1 MEDGMSETPLV
12 KATSWPPA
20 VGSAL
25 RFSLDG
31 NALFRHGIDSRYA
44 GREGV
49 VHEIETRADGTFRAL
64 VVPYPEGFTFIVN
77 QQHVILYEEQ

>member
-12 KATSWPPA
+12 KATSWPPP

-49 VHEIETRADGTFRAL
+49 VVEVEKRSRDGAFRAL
-64 VVPYPEGFTFIVN
+64 VVPYPESFTFIVYRE
-77 QQHVILYEEQ
+77 HVILYE